1 MLSAKTIFHAALS
14 ASLSFTSVQAQ
25 VADYP
30 FDING
35 AFEGASAT
43 TTDFNTGGTFR
54 CNGHAITVPK
64 NLQVTFPAAFIPY
77 REFVGS
83 SGGYTGYN
91 CEVTGNVVNGVPIAA
106 QVSIAQSLLNG
117 ASGFV
122 DSVNN
127 DGRIKLTDGNIIRI
141 NDPNAIYSV
150 GYTSQPFFT
159 ADDANPSISSFSGFP
174 MCVPRSAADALCPQ
188 SNRPDVTPG
197 VKQGLFKAPDA
208 LVMAPIVAGDFVE
221 YSGVQSGGEIIV
233 YNLVVSN
240 VQITTTGVPT
250 YIRMEDA
257 NIGVWTADTVNQEIA
272 QTRFVGYTSDSAAN
286 VNPIKIYAIEY
297 DPCTGEAVD
306 REIAGVSVPGTEVR
320 NKFEYRIKAT
330 QNDNYAREYR
340 VVAGTGT
347 VKTKNG
353 VLAGQYVMPVS
364 EWIQPEDSVPGRP
377 PSPHDF
383 RSYAFLTKGLGRDA
397 EGNLWGPL
405 NPFPQTGATLYD
417 NSKCPAATTPT
428 TGTGTGTGTGSG
440 TTTTPAIAAS
450 SSAAAVKYK
459 DFVTMPTLN
468 WVSSQSGTLTVGCQS
483 NSTDDA
489 AVAMKLSYTN
499 KDGTTTGLAMTSG
512 GKGLW
517 NFNSNKI
524 KQPTTGTV
532 ICKSGLG
539 GQVAR

>member
-1 MLSAKTIFHAALS
+1 MNMAKTIFYAALS

-64 NLQVTFPAAFIPY
+64 NLQVTFPAAFIPF

-106 QVSIAQSLLNG
+106 QVSIAQSLLSG

-127 DGRIKLTDGNIIRI
+127 DGRIKLTDGTTIRI

-150 GYTSQPFFT
+150 GYTAQPFFT
-159 ADDANPSISSFSGFP
+159 ADDANPSISSFSSFP

-188 SNRPDVTPG
+188 SNRPDVAPG

-397 EGNLWGPL
+397 DGNLWGPL

-417 NSKCPAATTPT
+417 NSKCPAPTTPT
-428 TGTGTGTGTGSG
+428 TGTGI
-440 TTTTPAIAAS
+440 TTTPATAAS

-459 DFVTMPTLN
+459 DVVTMPTFN

>member
-1 MLSAKTIFHAALS
+1 MNSAKTIFYAALS

-35 AFEGASAT
+35 AFEG
-43 TTDFNTGGTFR
+43 
-54 CNGHAITVPK
+54 
-64 NLQVTFPAAFIPY
+64 
-77 REFVGS
+77 EFVGS

-127 DGRIKLTDGNIIRI
+127 DGRIKLTDGYTIRI
-141 NDPNAIYSV
+141 NDLNAIYSV
-150 GYTSQPFFT
+150 GYTAQPFFT

-174 MCVPRSAADALCPQ
+174 MCAPRSAADALCPQ
-188 SNRPDVTPG
+188 FNRPDVTPG

-221 YSGVQSGGEIIV
+221 YSGVQSGSEIIV

-257 NIGVWTADTVNQEIA
+257 NIG
-272 QTRFVGYTSDSAAN
+272 FVGYTSDSAAN

-405 NPFPQTGATLYD
+405 NPFPQTGAILYD
-417 NSKCPAATTPT
+417 SSKCPAATTPT

-440 TTTTPAIAAS
+440 TTTTPATAAS

-459 DFVTMPTLN
+459 DVVTMPTFN

-532 ICKSGLG
+532 ICKIGLG